1 MPIHLHHSNLFIM
14 PRTPPRTHPV
24 PSLTFWHLT
33 FTSLPSNPLLHDF
46 GAPRHGQNRRPRL
59 AGRMAVFDGNSPNP
73 CLSSVRSAETLELAW
88 LWFTSSVLRAS
99 KFTCDEN
106 YCKFEIN
113 LSSLRIQKG
122 FLGLT
127 CIASL
132 TDFYSEEFALEKFG
146 HSLENPLDWLS
157 GGLKTL
163 LFFRNLLESRFWN

>member
-1 MPIHLHHSNLFIM
+1 
-14 PRTPPRTHPV
+14 
-24 PSLTFWHLT
+24 
-33 FTSLPSNPLLHDF
+33 
-46 GAPRHGQNRRPRL
+46 
-59 AGRMAVFDGNSPNP
+59 
-73 CLSSVRSAETLELAW
+73 
-88 LWFTSSVLRAS
+88 LRAS

>member
-1 MPIHLHHSNLFIM
+1 MSRLSFPGTSVFSSANLWQHVRWM
-14 PRTPPRTHPV
+14 NAHAQQLSTT
-24 PSLTFWHLT
+24 
-33 FTSLPSNPLLHDF
+33 
-46 GAPRHGQNRRPRL
+46 RHGQNRRPRL